1 MRLKYPLPEDRTY
14 EQIKNHYE
22 VEKAIAERLKNSSRE
37 GRKQIYKNM
46 YDELFGK
53 VPDHPRLVYRDDKKN
68 IQEAS
73 AKTFEIIEK
82 FVDENTI
89 FAEFAPGD
97 CNFAYFACGRVKQ
110 VYAIDI
116 SRQSSGTREE
126 PENFSLII
134 YNGYDLDMPDGSVDV
149 VFSDQLIEHLH
160 PEDVE
165 YHFDLVKRILRKG
178 GIYIFRTPH
187 AYFGPWD
194 ISRYFSDEPE
204 GFHLKEWTYNNL
216 EEIITKLGY
225 SNVYGYKKIGQR
237 FVILLPLYLKIMEK
251 LLAILPIKMRRRISR
266 PFLPMKLIVVAAK

>member
-1 MRLKYPLPEDRTY
+1 MKLKYPLSDDRTY

-22 VEKAIAERLKNSSRE
+22 VEKAIAKRLKGAGRE
-37 GRKQIYKNM
+37 ERKHIYSTM
-46 YDELFGK
+46 YDELFEK
-53 VPDHPRLVYRDDKKN
+53 VPDHPRLAHRDDKRN
-68 IQEAS
+68 IEGRS

-82 FVDENTI
+82 FVDRNTI

-97 CNFAYFACGRVKQ
+97 CNFAYFTAGKVKR

-116 SRQSSGTREE
+116 SKQSSGKREE

-134 YNGYDLDMPDGSVDV
+134 YNGYDLDMPDQSVDI

-165 YHFDLVKRILRKG
+165 YHFDLVRRILRKG
-178 GIYIFRTPH
+178 GKYIFRTPH

-204 GFHLKEWTYNNL
+204 GFHLKEWTYGNL
-216 EEIITKLGY
+216 ERIISKRGY
-225 SNVYGYKKIGQR
+225 SDIYGYKKLGKR
-237 FVILLPLYLKIMEK
+237 FKILRPLYLKAMEK
-251 LLAILPIKMRRRISR
+251 LLSALPMRLRRRASR
-266 PFLPMKLIVVAAK
+266 PFLPMKLIIVAVK